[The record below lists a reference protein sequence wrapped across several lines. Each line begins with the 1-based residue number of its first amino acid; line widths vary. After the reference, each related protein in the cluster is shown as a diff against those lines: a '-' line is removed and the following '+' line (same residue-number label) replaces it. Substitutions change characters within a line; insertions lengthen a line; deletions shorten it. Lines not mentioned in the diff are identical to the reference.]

1 MKMLRITN
9 KDRIKRILHSRR
21 NLHATFKKLYW
32 LEFENESILKF
43 LAKYDIIMS
52 KNGYSERIPTEIKTK
67 EFIDVTV
74 EEEFPLIM

>member
-43 LAKYDIIMS
+43 LAKYDIIMN
-52 KNGYSERIPTEIKTK
+52 KRGHSECVPAEIKTK
-67 EFIDVTV
+67 ELIDVTV